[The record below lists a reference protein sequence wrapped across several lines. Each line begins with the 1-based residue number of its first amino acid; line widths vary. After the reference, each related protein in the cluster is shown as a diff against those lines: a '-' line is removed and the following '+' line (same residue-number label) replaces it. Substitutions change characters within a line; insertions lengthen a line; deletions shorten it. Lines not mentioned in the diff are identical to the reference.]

1 MAYGALWPMVLY
13 GPCLWQIQETWVN
26 QYFSVHQEQSALW
39 PCFLAIRNLLN
50 QYLSVTLSYIR
61 LGLLQGLVALWY
73 FMVLYSIC
81 LWHSGSS
88 GFVKI

>member
-13 GPCLWQIQETWVN
+13 GPCLLQFQETWVN
-26 QYFSVHQEQSALW
+26 
-39 PCFLAIRNLLN
+39 LLN
-50 QYLSVTLSYIR
+50 HYLSVTLSYIR

-73 FMVLYSIC
+73 LMVLYSIC
-81 LWHSGSS
+81 LWYSGSS